1 MEIHTYVCGLYYIR
15 SAFKNCMFKDFRRLQ
30 TSVWLSWTLLM
41 IHIVELQK
49 SWDPICFCWIWKQ
62 NAQPK
67 KKCKRKKTI
76 KKFLLQQIVIIVMCV
91 AFTSVHS
98 TSTNVMK
105 LSLHFICDTIPV
117 SIYMIEWILWMLS
130 GPQHWRQ
137 SAKVRYLSVLLTYKR
152 KRYTYIKY
160 RRQASE

>member
-1 MEIHTYVCGLYYIR
+1 MWFILYSI
-15 SAFKNCMFKDFRRLQ
+15 C
-30 TSVWLSWTLLM
+30 
-41 IHIVELQK
+41 LQK
-49 SWDPICFCWIWKQ
+49 LYVQGFSSFANFSMIVLNIVDDTHRRASKILRSYLFLLNMKTKR
-62 NAQPK
+62 AAK